1 MNKILR
7 YSLVSLL
14 TLFFGTAM
22 AQTTFN
28 FNEDYQSLFPT
39 LPGVSSS
46 DSNDGDFNE
55 ATTCTL
61 NGISIT
67 VSAKEP
73 DNNNANRIWSG
84 TPRLRMYSGTLT
96 VTAPEG
102 KNLSSIEI
110 DNGKWNNG
118 NTVDNGTLDGANW
131 TGTANSVVFDIAGN
145 TQINSITVYIE
156 GETPEP
162 AEMLTYKKATTVEHG
177 KKYLW
182 VVENDGVLLI
192 AKPVESN
199 YGYLYTEEAKA
210 NEAGDIEL
218 TTDKEY
224 AFTLT
229 SEKAN
234 SNENQYFIT
243 QPDGRYLYQTG
254 TFDSFNASATP
265 DGGELWN
272 VEANSDGTFKITNV
286 DKNKYV
292 QYDPEYN
299 SFGCYGNERG
309 IMPCLYVLDEVGT
322 GIEESMTVP
331 AATDENAPVYN
342 LAGQRVSKDT
352 KGILIQNGKKFIN
365 K

>member
-28 FNEDYQSLFPT
+28 FNEDYKSLFPT

-162 AEMLTYKKATTVEHG
+162 AEMLTYKK
-177 KKYLW
+177 
-182 VVENDGVLLI
+182 
-192 AKPVESN
+192 
-199 YGYLYTEEAKA
+199 LY
-210 NEAGDIEL
+210 
-218 TTDKEY
+218 
-224 AFTLT
+224 
-229 SEKAN
+229 
-234 SNENQYFIT
+234 
-243 QPDGRYLYQTG
+243 
-254 TFDSFNASATP
+254 AS
-265 DGGELWN
+265 
-272 VEANSDGTFKITNV
+272 I
-286 DKNKYV
+286 
-292 QYDPEYN
+292 
-299 SFGCYGNERG
+299 
-309 IMPCLYVLDEVGT
+309 I
-322 GIEESMTVP
+322 
-331 AATDENAPVYN
+331 
-342 LAGQRVSKDT
+342 
-352 KGILIQNGKKFIN
+352 
-365 K
+365 